1 MSVSPSAPFDP
12 TASGNS
18 SSGSM
23 IFPDA
28 DVTDSPLEGTADES
42 LSDQALLSLQPRG
55 ERLFPL
61 PQDNREVTREQ
72 RRMQDLFGA
81 LAFALRSFKNLN
93 QVLELIAFVA
103 SHLTDADGGALVLFQ
118 PNGRIVLEQLHWVD
132 MDVREEIRSRIEKAL
147 QHMSLSTLIKTAP
160 EVTTPKT
167 YSIASPAQGDTR
179 LQSTWLTFEQA
190 ASVEE
195 VLDSTLHQ
203 VMGEGIQIY
212 GTPLLIRNTVRGRLY
227 IFTQQPD
234 YLWNDARQQLL
245 RLIADQ
251 AAVAIENDELTVAL
265 RRRVALEKE
274 LEIGSE
280 IQAQLLPRQYPSVPG
295 ITLSAR
301 CQAANQVG
309 GDYYDFIRIPCPPG
323 DPGQE
328 DYQRLAIVIGDVM
341 GKGVPAGLLMTMTR
355 GMLRAEV
362 LNYHSP
368 SRILQHLNQVMFN
381 DLDNSNRFIS
391 LFYSDYDPSTRRLC
405 FSNAAHN
412 PTLLW
417 SARTQ
422 SITPLD
428 TAGPLIGLDPN
439 STYEERCVQLHPGDV
454 VVYYTDGF
462 TEAANSRGERLE
474 TSGLEAAVQVA
485 SQKFQDPQD
494 ILQSLFQQVE
504 SFRQESAPENMRKRK
519 RIPAQFI
526 EELGDYAD
534 LHWQDYPS
542 QMRSSTDDMTLV
554 VLKVSQES

>member
-1 MSVSPSAPFDP
+1 
-12 TASGNS
+12 
-18 SSGSM
+18 
-23 IFPDA
+23 
-28 DVTDSPLEGTADES
+28 
-42 LSDQALLSLQPRG
+42 
-55 ERLFPL
+55 
-61 PQDNREVTREQ
+61 
-72 RRMQDLFGA
+72 MQDLFGA

-103 SHLTDADGGALVLFQ
+103 SHLTDADGGALILFQ

-147 QHMSLSTLIKTAP
+147 HQISLSTLIKTSP
-160 EVTTPKT
+160 EVATPIT
-167 YSIASPAQGDTR
+167 YSLASPTQGDTR
-179 LQSTWLTFEQA
+179 LQSTWLSFEQA
-190 ASVEE
+190 AGVEE

-203 VMGEGIQIY
+203 VLGEKMQLY

-227 IFTQQPD
+227 IFTQQSD

-280 IQAQLLPRQYPSVPG
+280 IQAQLLPRQYPCVQG

-301 CQAANQVG
+301 CQAASQVG
-309 GDYYDFIRIPCPPG
+309 GDYYDFIRIPCPPD

-328 DYQRLAIVIGDVM
+328 ESQRLAIVIGDVM

-417 SARTQ
+417 SAKTE

-474 TSGLEAAVQVA
+474 TSGLEAAVQIA
-485 SQKFQDPQD
+485 SQQFQDPHD

-504 SFRQESAPENMRKRK
+504 NFRQEAAPENTRQRK
-519 RIPAQFI
+519 RIPAHFI
-526 EELGDYAD
+526 EELGDYTD
-534 LHWQDYPS
+534 FHWQDYPG
-542 QMRSSTDDMTLV
+542 QLRSSADDMTLV
-554 VLKVSQES
+554 VLKVSQEN